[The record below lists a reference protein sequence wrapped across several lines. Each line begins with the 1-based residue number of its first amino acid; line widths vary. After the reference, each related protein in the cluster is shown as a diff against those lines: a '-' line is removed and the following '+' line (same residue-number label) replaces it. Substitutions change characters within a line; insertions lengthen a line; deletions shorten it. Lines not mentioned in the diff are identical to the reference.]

1 MLTCRSLEF
10 LLFGEREGGG
20 QDKLSWLQRFC
31 GMTPFPSDSLSS
43 SPSLS
48 PNVIPLSSFFF
59 SPEQLE
65 GQSGKRG
72 MCEHA
77 L

>member
-1 MLTCRSLEF
+1 MLTRRSFEL
-10 LLFGEREGGG
+10 LLFGGG

-31 GMTPFPSDSLSS
+31 GVTPFPSDSLSS

-59 SPEQLE
+59 SV
-65 GQSGKRG
+65 QSN
-72 MCEHA
+72 
-77 L
+77 